1 MHIFQVPDKYTITKK
16 VTGEGVA
23 DDEEEGAD
31 EEEGNNNNDQHLDGQ
46 HPTRTSPRT

>member
-1 MHIFQVPDKYTITKK
+1 VPDKYTITKK

-31 EEEGNNNNDQHLDGQ
+31 EEEDDDNNDDQQLDGQ
-46 HPTRTSPRT
+46 RPTRTSPRT

>member
-1 MHIFQVPDKYTITKK
+1 MPDKYTITKK

-31 EEEGNNNNDQHLDGQ
+31 EEEDDNNDDDQQLDRQ
-46 HPTRTSPRT
+46 RPTRTSPRT